1 MLQNTSTD
9 TPKPG
14 KSGFQVIRMIE
25 WGKNDN
31 PKKSLELPTNPK
43 TAGPKTKLSKNFPS
57 LKNLQKEVN
66 DVTRKI

>member
-14 KSGFQVIRMIE
+14 NSGFQVMGMIE
-25 WGKNDN
+25 WGKNEN

-43 TAGPKTKLSKNFPS
+43 VTAGPKT
-57 LKNLQKEVN
+57 
-66 DVTRKI
+66 

>member
-14 KSGFQVIRMIE
+14 NSGFQVIRMIE

-31 PKKSLELPTNPK
+31 PKKSLELPINPK
-43 TAGPKTKLSKNFPS
+43 PLDIKTKPSKNFQA
-57 LKNLQKEVN
+57 LKIY
-66 DVTRKI
+66 RKK

>member
-9 TPKPG
+9 TLKPG
-14 KSGFQVIRMIE
+14 NSGFQVIRMIE

-43 TAGPKTKLSKNFPS
+43 VTAGPKTKPSKNFEA
-57 LKNLQKEVN
+57 LKIY
-66 DVTRKI
+66 RKK

>member
-14 KSGFQVIRMIE
+14 KSGLQVIRMIG

-31 PKKSLELPTNPK
+31 LKKSLELPTNPK
-43 TAGPKTKLSKNFPS
+43 PLDQKLNCQKISKP
-57 LKNLQKEVN
+57 
-66 DVTRKI
+66 

>member
-14 KSGFQVIRMIE
+14 NSGFQVIRMIE

-31 PKKSLELPTNPK
+31 PKNSLELPTNPK
-43 TAGPKTKLSKNFPS
+43 PLDQKLNRQKISKP
-57 LKNLQKEVN
+57 
-66 DVTRKI
+66 

>member
-14 KSGFQVIRMIE
+14 KSGFQEIRMIE

-43 TAGPKTKLSKNFPS
+43 LLDQKLNRQKISKP
-57 LKNLQKEVN
+57 
-66 DVTRKI
+66 

>member
-14 KSGFQVIRMIE
+14 NCGFQVIRMIE

-43 TAGPKTKLSKNFPS
+43 PLDQKLNRQKISQA
-57 LKNLQKEVN
+57 LKIY
-66 DVTRKI
+66 RKK